1 MFRLQQLMLDMVIG
15 GNIINIDGLKL
26 DMWKNNGTEEKKA
39 TDSRGISR

>member
-15 GNIINIDGLKL
+15 GNIFNIEGLKL
-26 DMWKNNGTEEKKA
+26 DMWKSNSTEEKMA